1 MSIYAW
7 LMPFIGVA
15 GIISFVFSGNVGELA
30 ISLIALVWGI
40 AIYRRRYR

>member
-1 MSIYAW
+1 MPVYAW

-15 GIISFVFSGNVGELA
+15 ALISFIFSHRIFELVVGV
-30 ISLIALVWGI
+30 IALVWGI